1 MKIIRFRNVVSS
13 LGGTISSVLREQEA
27 AYNALQS
34 KLEEHTEQIA
44 QLTNRFGLQPPSL
57 PTEVQ
62 SLPAPSRSRKRR
74 RTDDDP
80 KPSKPLL
87 GGTKVTDEVFVAT
100 VPQPTATFW
109 IYLSRLHPSVK
120 SDAVEKVTRECLN
133 CEDVRAIPLIK
144 RGTDVN
150 TLNFVSF
157 KVGVDPKYRTAA
169 LDPSTWPRGILF
181 REFEDNRSSNY
192 WMPDTDPQTPTI
204 VVSPDFDATPSP
216 QATRSMDTT
225 EC

>member
-13 LGGTISSVLREQEA
+13 LGETINSVLRDQEA
-27 AYNALQS
+27 AYAALQN

-44 QLTNRFGLQPPSL
+44 QLTSRFGLQPPSL
-57 PTEVQ
+57 PT
-62 SLPAPSRSRKRR
+62 PAPSRSRKRR

-80 KPSKPLL
+80 QPSKPLL
-87 GGTKVTDEVFVAT
+87 GGTKATDEVFVAT
-100 VPQPTATFW
+100 VPQPTAKFW

-120 SDAVEKVTRECLN
+120 ADAVEKVTRDCLH
-133 CEDVRAIPLIK
+133 CEDVKAIPLVK

-150 TLNFVSF
+150 ALNFVSF
-157 KVGVDPKYRTAA
+157 KVGVDPKYRSAA
-169 LDPSTWPRGILF
+169 LDSSTWPRGILF

-192 WMPDTDPQTPTI
+192 WMPDLAPQTPTI
-204 VVSPDFDATPSP
+204 VVSPDYDVTPL
-216 QATRSMDTT
+216 QATRSTNNA